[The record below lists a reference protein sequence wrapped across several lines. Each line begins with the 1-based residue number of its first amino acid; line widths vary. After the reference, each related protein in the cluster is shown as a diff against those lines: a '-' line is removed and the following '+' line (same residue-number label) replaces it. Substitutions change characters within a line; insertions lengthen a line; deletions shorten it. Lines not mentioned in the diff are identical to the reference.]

1 MCIRDSFSER
11 SIVGEWKDGTQQY
24 FDDGFAKEWGRR
36 METVMTKEFGAY
48 ADDEIVA
55 LAHQFRADFIV
66 GQGRRRKL
74 PVAFDAGTTIV
85 YTVPPLR

>member
-1 MCIRDSFSER
+1 M
-11 SIVGEWKDGTQQY
+11 GEWKDGTQQY

>member
-1 MCIRDSFSER
+1 MSR
-11 SIVGEWKDGTQQY
+11 
-24 FDDGFAKEWGRR
+24 
-36 METVMTKEFGAY
+36 EFGAY
-48 ADDEIVA
+48 TDEEIVG

-85 YTVPPLR
+85 YVVPPLR